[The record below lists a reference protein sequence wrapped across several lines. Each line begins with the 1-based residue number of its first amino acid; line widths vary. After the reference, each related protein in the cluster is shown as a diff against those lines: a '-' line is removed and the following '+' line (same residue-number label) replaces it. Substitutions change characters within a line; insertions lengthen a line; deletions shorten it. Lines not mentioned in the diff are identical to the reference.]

1 MAFFEYWSYSFHR
14 NDVEKKNYLDK
25 HSGKNILNISPHSS
39 HFPTIQTNNPHPW
52 SGLDL
57 IYHPSSLVPTFK
69 KKHAPHSRR
78 FTKQI
83 FECVYSQ
90 LTPKL
95 APNLASKSGCNAT
108 FFLGLHDSS
117 GAEALGG
124 CACKSPGGSSTHGS
138 TPTPKG
144 AFGR

>member
-14 NDVEKKNYLDK
+14 NDVEKKTYLDK

-39 HFPTIQTNNPHPW
+39 PFPTIQTNNPNPW

-69 KKHAPHSRR
+69 KTKHAPHSRR

-95 APNLASKSGCNAT
+95 APNLQFNLH
-108 FFLGLHDSS
+108 LGLHDSS

-124 CACKSPGGSSTHGS
+124 CACKSPGGSTQGDQPQP
-138 TPTPKG
+138 PTGPLEGETKE
-144 AFGR
+144 